1 MAPNSFSVLMLLARP
16 AAGKSEI
23 IDFLK
28 KTSPSERVE
37 RFHVELID
45 EIDDFPMLWVWFEED
60 QILESFGKPHIY
72 RDKNGFFL
80 FDYFWNLL
88 IQRIDLE
95 YKKKLRDNPGYHKYS
110 TTLIEFSRGKEHG
123 GYQEAFQHL
132 SRELWEN
139 AAILYLDVPWEESL
153 RKNRARF
160 NPERPDSILQHGL
173 EDQKMER
180 LYKETDWAE
189 VTAADPHYLTMQ
201 GVRVPYVVFP
211 NEDDVTSKGGDALGQ
226 RLETCLAELWKLY
239 QAR

>member
-1 MAPNSFSVLMLLARP
+1 MLLARP

-60 QILESFGKPHIY
+60 QILESLGKPHIY
-72 RDKNGFFL
+72 TDKSGYFL
-80 FDYFWNLL
+80 FDYFWNVL
-88 IQRIDLE
+88 IRRIDLE

-123 GYQEAFQHL
+123 GYREAFQHI
-132 SRELWEN
+132 SKELWAN
-139 AAILYLDVPWEESL
+139 TAILYLDVPWEESM

-173 EDQKMER
+173 EDQKMEK
-180 LYKETDWAE
+180 LYKETDWVE
-189 VTAADPHYLTMQ
+189 VTAADPQYLTVH

-211 NEDDVTSKGGDALGQ
+211 NADDVTSGGGEALGQ
-226 RLETCLAELWKLY
+226 RLEDCLSNLWKLY